1 MERFNKEIEAISK
14 RIKKLNDYTLKQP
27 QLMAYLDKEFRYDVN
42 TNEDYLEHIF
52 QALMNNVYF
61 NLGE

>member
-1 MERFNKEIEAISK
+1 MEKFNKEIEAISK

>member
-1 MERFNKEIEAISK
+1 MEKFNKKIESISAD
-14 RIKKLNDYTLKQP
+14 IKKLNEYVMTQP
-27 QLMAYLDKEFRYDVN
+27 QLMAYLDEEFKYDVN

-61 NLGE
+61 N